1 MEVFRSF
8 FCFYFR
14 RLLHARFITSC
25 IIKDNNEGGGRVAFR
40 QGNRP
45 AMLLLAVA
53 ACWSKQP
60 VRSTDCSLC
69 TLHCS
74 AMYSQLH
81 KLLRYVRHLSSDR
94 DGNFKLHLPRN
105 ETPSRVRRCYLYFF
119 ISLLEIRASSI
130 GPGHALNLLAERH
143 GYSGSI
149 SSL

>member
-1 MEVFRSF
+1 MPSSS
-8 FCFYFR
+8 
-14 RLLHARFITSC
+14 RLASSKT
-25 IIKDNNEGGGRVAFR
+25 DNEGGGRVAFR
-40 QGNRP
+40 QGSRP
-45 AMLLLAVA
+45 AMLLLLLLLLLAGVAVLLLSCPA
-53 ACWSKQP
+53 RVAQLP
-60 VRSTDCSLC
+60 VRSTECSLC

-81 KLLRYVRHLSSDR
+81 ELLRYVRHLSSDR